1 MKISVIIP
9 VYNAEKYLGVCL
21 ESLLIQTFT
30 DFEIIIVDDYS
41 TDSSVAVAESYLE
54 RFGGRLKIFSLSQNT
69 GNPSTPRNE
78 GLKFSRGEYIYF
90 MDNDDLIIDTALE
103 TLYNFAENYQADV
116 VYMERGYL
124 CDEEI
129 FPETFTA
136 AAWDK
141 NLIAIDK
148 PTLETENF
156 SERVDKFLQ
165 THYGWAP
172 WIKFLRRDFLITNKI
187 KFPKVKITEDV
198 LWTFKV
204 ICLAKNFLRIPS
216 QLYICRSVKNSW
228 SRVERSLRDEI
239 KFRLNPLINGLEYL
253 ETFMNNLKFF
263 EHNPNYRFKV
273 TNFFVK
279 MQLAGMLNAL
289 DKLDNDELY
298 EIFHSEIS
306 AVDGKHAALISNLI
320 IFMNYYRRNRNQ

>member
-1 MKISVIIP
+1 MVKVSVIIP
-9 VYNAEKYLGVCL
+9 VYNVEKYLDECL
-21 ESLLIQTFT
+21 DSIVNQSLKDIEIICINDGSTDNSLKILEKYESL
-30 DFEIIIVDDYS
+30 DDRIRVFS
-41 TDSSVAVAESYLE
+41 QENSGLAATRNSGMNHSS
-54 RFGGRLKIFSLSQNT
+54 
-69 GNPSTPRNE
+69 
-78 GLKFSRGEYIYF
+78 GEYIYF
-90 MDNDDLIIDTALE
+90 MDDDDLLVDTALE

-141 NLIAIDK
+141 NLTAIDK
-148 PTLETENF
+148 PTLETENI
-156 SERVDKFLQ
+156 SERIDKFLQ

-172 WIKFLRRDFLITNKI
+172 WIKFLSRDFLITNKI
-187 KFPKVKITEDV
+187 KFPKVKIAEDV

-253 ETFMNNLKFF
+253 ETFMDNLKFF

-298 EIFHSEIS
+298 EIFHREIS
-306 AVDGKHAALISNLI
+306 AVNGKDAALISNLI